1 MVFYGKPRYG
11 ETEHPPHESP
21 KAMTIPLIILA
32 ALSVVVGLIN
42 IPIHSAEHLKKFLE
56 PAFLGADEI
65 KISTIDSSRGGTLAL
80 ISLLVALAGIGLGIW
95 VYKKRPT
102 SATDEPLSRLGAF
115 VENSRNAFYVNDA
128 VAYLV
133 SGVGTKFANWCAF
146 VVDTK
151 YVDGAARSLA
161 SSIASTGKV
170 ARRVQTGFVRRY
182 VTIIAA
188 STLVLIFLVILGVN
202 R

>member
-1 MVFYGKPRYG
+1 VELFRSQDFGRKDEILGAAYARGGAFGYALWAIGIFTALLTAFYMTRQVRMVFYGEPRYG

-65 KISTIDSSRGGTLAL
+65 KIATIDSSRGGTLAL

-102 SATDEPLSRLGAF
+102 SATDEPLSRLG
-115 VENSRNAFYVNDA
+115 SD
-128 VAYLV
+128 
-133 SGVGTKFANWCAF
+133 S
-146 VVDTK
+146 
-151 YVDGAARSLA
+151 
-161 SSIASTGKV
+161 
-170 ARRVQTGFVRRY
+170 
-182 VTIIAA
+182 
-188 STLVLIFLVILGVN
+188 
-202 R
+202 